1 MIVPIVVLSSMLA
14 APPSSSL
21 AAAPA
26 SPSCSVV
33 ASDDRKPE
41 DIQVGNDPKKRYL
54 LHAPPKGAK
63 EAASGWRV
71 LVVLP
76 GGDGSAEFG
85 PFVGSIRDKS
95 LGDGWL
101 IAQIVAPVWE
111 KDQASSIVWPTEKQP
126 WKNMKFST
134 EKLVDFVLEDLA
146 KRKHV
151 DPNSIFTLSWSSG
164 GPAAYAISLEPKTRI
179 AGSFIAMSVF
189 YPEWLPSLKSAAGRA
204 YYLYQSRE
212 DTTTEF
218 HMSELARDAL
228 TKNGAIV
235 TLVEYEGGHG
245 WHGNV
250 FADIKTG
257 VAWLQDQTVK
267 SAKPKKAK

>member
-1 MIVPIVVLSSMLA
+1 MILAMLVLSSMVA
-14 APPSSSL
+14 VDPVPRSL
-21 AAAPA
+21 T
-26 SPSCSVV
+26 V

-63 EAASGWRV
+63 EAASGWRL

-85 PFVGSIRDKS
+85 PFVGSVRDKS

-101 IAQIVAPVWE
+101 IAQIVAPVWDN
-111 KDQASSIVWPTEKQP
+111 DQASSLVWPTEKQRWP
-126 WKNMKFST
+126 NMKFST
-134 EKLVDFVLEDLA
+134 EKLVDFVLDDLA
-146 KRKHV
+146 KRRHI
-151 DPNSIFTLSWSSG
+151 DPKSIFTLSWSSG

-189 YPEWLPSLKSAAGRA
+189 YPEWLPPLKSAAGRA
-204 YYLYQSRE
+204 YYLYQSRD

-228 TKNGAIV
+228 TKNGAVV
-235 TLVEYEGGHG
+235 TLVEYDGGHG
-245 WHGNV
+245 WHGSA
-250 FADIKTG
+250 FDDIKRG
-257 VAWLQDQTVK
+257 VAWLQEK
-267 SAKPKKAK
+267 SAQPLKAKAGK